1 MQYITTFWS
10 YITNSF
16 VKYNLTVI
24 DVLEMLILAWLI
36 YKILG
41 WIQSTRT
48 FVLLRGIAVIGLFLL
63 VAEILDMTAILWVAK
78 NVVSVALMAIVVIF
92 QPELRKMLEELGKNN
107 IFRLINL
114 GERMNPE
121 GKFSDKTMQSI
132 VKACT
137 VMSKDKTGALI
148 LLENYQKL
156 TDYVETGIEIDAVV
170 SMQLLVNIFEHNTP
184 LHDGAVVISG
194 DRVVAATCYLPL
206 SEDMSVSKELG
217 TRHRAALGAS
227 ENTDAFVIVV
237 SEETGQITVAR
248 EGVLSRGLSPDQL
261 LEQLSSFQQK
271 EEERGEEKPRKRD
284 WLVSKWEERKQ
295 NEKQQGPTEKTE
307 G

>member
-10 YITNSF
+10 YISNSF

-107 IFRLINL
+107 IFRLVNL
-114 GERMNPE
+114 GDRMNPE

-137 VMSKDKTGALI
+137 IMSKDKTGALI

-261 LEQLSSFQQK
+261 LEQLSSFRQK
-271 EEERGEEKPRKRD
+271 EDKAEESKPRRRD
-284 WLVSKWEERKQ
+284 WFRSKWEERKQ
-295 NEKQQGPTEKTE
+295 NEKQQGSTEKTE

>member
-10 YITNSF
+10 YISDSF

-63 VAEILDMTAILWVAK
+63 VAELLDMTAIMWVAK

-92 QPELRKMLEELGKNN
+92 QPELRRMLEELGRNN
-107 IFRLINL
+107 IFQLMNL
-114 GERMNPE
+114 GDRMNPE

-137 VMSKDKTGALI
+137 VMSGDKTGALI

-194 DRVVAATCYLPL
+194 DRVVAAPCYLPL
-206 SEDMSVSKELG
+206 SEDMSVSKQLG
-217 TRHRAALGAS
+217 TRPRAALGAS

-261 LEQLSSFQQK
+261 LEQLSSFRQK
-271 EEERGEEKPRKRD
+271 EDKPGEEKPRRRD
-284 WLVSKWEERKQ
+284 WLRSKWEERKQ
-295 NEKQQGPTEKTE
+295 NEKQQGSTEKTE

>member
-10 YITNSF
+10 YISDSF

-63 VAEILDMTAILWVAK
+63 VAELLDMTAIMWVAK

-92 QPELRKMLEELGKNN
+92 QPELRKMLEELGRNN
-107 IFRLINL
+107 IFQLMNL
-114 GERMNPE
+114 GDRMNPE

-137 VMSKDKTGALI
+137 VMSGDKTGALI

-170 SMQLLVNIFEHNTP
+170 SIQLLVNIFEHNTP

-261 LEQLSSFQQK
+261 LEQLSSFRQK
-271 EEERGEEKPRKRD
+271 EDKPGEEKPRRWD
-284 WLVSKWEERKQ
+284 RLRSKWEERKQ
-295 NEKQQGPTEKTE
+295 NEKQRGSTEKTE

>member
-1 MQYITTFWS
+1 MQYITTFWN
-10 YITNSF
+10 YISNSF

-36 YKILG
+36 YKIMG

-63 VAEILDMTAILWVAK
+63 VAEILEMNAILWIAK
-78 NVVSVALMAIVVIF
+78 NVVSVALMAIVVVF

-107 IFRLINL
+107 IFRVMNL
-114 GERMNPE
+114 GDRMNPDE
-121 GKFSDKTMQSI
+121 KFTDKTMQSI

-137 VMSKDKTGALI
+137 IMSKNKTGALI

-227 ENTDAFVIVV
+227 ENTDAFIIVV
-237 SEETGQITVAR
+237 SEETGSISVAR
-248 EGVLSRGLSPDQL
+248 EGRLYRDLSPDQL
-261 LEQLSSFQQK
+261 LERLSSFRQK
-271 EEERGEEKPRKRD
+271 EQILQEKKPTTWGRLKSR
-284 WLVSKWEERKQ
+284 WEERKQ
-295 NEKQQGPTEKTE
+295 NEEQQGSTEKTE

>member
-1 MQYITTFWS
+1 I
-10 YITNSF
+10 
-16 VKYNLTVI
+16 
-24 DVLEMLILAWLI
+24 
-36 YKILG
+36 
-41 WIQSTRT
+41 
-48 FVLLRGIAVIGLFLL
+48 
-63 VAEILDMTAILWVAK
+63 
-78 NVVSVALMAIVVIF
+78 AIVFIF
-92 QPELRKMLEELGKNN
+92 QPELRNLVEELCKNI

-114 GERMNPE
+114 GDRMNPE

-137 VMSKDKTGALI
+137 IMSKDKTGALI

-194 DRVVAATCYLPL
+194 DRIVAATCYLPL

-261 LEQLSSFQQK
+261 LEQLSSFRQK
-271 EEERGEEKPRKRD
+271 EEDHGEERPRKRAR
-284 WLVSKWEERKQ
+284 LMSKWEERKQ
-295 NEKQQGPTEKTE
+295 NEKQQGSTEKIE